1 MKRANAKRIALC
13 VMILI
18 RNAFFKCQFI
28 VVSLMSLAELSWISY
43 VKRNGTFW
51 ILCFFFISAWKK
63 KCCIDRKLQA
73 VIKIFFYLFVS
84 SLSSSKTSLHTIYI
98 HTEKKR
104 KKRFDSIIWHN
115 TIIIIQNDVRIYQ
128 IVIFIVIIF
137 TKERLSCLKDRSN

>member
-1 MKRANAKRIALC
+1 MCYDSDSKR
-13 VMILI
+13 
-18 RNAFFKCQFI
+18 FFQVPIHCCN
-28 VVSLMSLAELSWISY
+28 SY
-43 VKRNGTFW
+43 VIGRTLMNIICKKKWNIW